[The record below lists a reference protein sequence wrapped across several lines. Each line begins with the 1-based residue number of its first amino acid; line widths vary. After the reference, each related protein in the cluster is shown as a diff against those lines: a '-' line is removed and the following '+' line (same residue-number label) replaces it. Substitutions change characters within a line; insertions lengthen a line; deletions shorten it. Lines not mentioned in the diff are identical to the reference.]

1 MLRFPVPQHTDYL
14 LNCVCVKFNWSFT
27 FSFFVFFATSLRV
40 RVCMA
45 CECLCVYFEFTIN
58 KLLLLLFF
66 LLQIYYYFVCCV
78 CTWLTLLLMFVHCLL
93 DGCYFSLSP
102 YSCLFFIRRLY
113 SINYKLMSIAKAMSS
128 QQTIL
133 NKLKSLRR
141 FLLWKFATIRFY
153 YSSFFKRKHCV
164 QLDEHLV
171 NYGKIT
177 ENFYWRFSAF
187 QFVYFTNTS
196 TERTNTKYEA
206 ILA

>member
-1 MLRFPVPQHTDYL
+1 MHGMRMS
-14 LNCVCVKFNWSFT
+14 VCVLRIYNKQT
-27 FSFFVFFATSLRV
+27 FVVALFFAS
-40 RVCMA
+40 
-45 CECLCVYFEFTIN
+45 N
-58 KLLLLLFF
+58 LLLFCV
-66 LLQIYYYFVCCV
+66 LCLHLANSAANV
-78 CTWLTLLLMFVHCLL
+78 CTLLAGWLLFL
-93 DGCYFSLSP
+93 SLSP

-177 ENFYWRFSAF
+177 KNFYWRFSAF

>member
-1 MLRFPVPQHTDYL
+1 MSVYSLRICLLSTWFSSLLPLLLFLYVVTMLRFPVPQRTDYL

-93 DGCYFSLSP
+93 DGCYFSLSLLIP
-102 YSCLFFIRRLY
+102 VCFLF
-113 SINYKLMSIAKAMSS
+113 
-128 QQTIL
+128 
-133 NKLKSLRR
+133 
-141 FLLWKFATIRFY
+141 
-153 YSSFFKRKHCV
+153 
-164 QLDEHLV
+164 DD
-171 NYGKIT
+171 
-177 ENFYWRFSAF
+177 
-187 QFVYFTNTS
+187 FTQ
-196 TERTNTKYEA
+196 
-206 ILA
+206 